1 MDITLPGPK
10 DISGVRSS
18 FMIRFLGSSLIAL
31 SFIVSIGSAQT
42 TQIKGLI
49 TGRSG
54 STMIIETSDS
64 RTVTIVLTDATEVG
78 QTQGVF
84 RRKEMSMTALIPGL
98 AVQVEASYGDNNKL
112 MARSVKFSGDDLKRA
127 QSSVQI
133 KQSQED
139 IEKSKQEIARNQANL
154 EKQQAAL
161 QAQKE
166 ALQQQEKVTAE
177 QQKKIAENKA
187 AIAAA
192 IARFGQLDDYY
203 ILDEVSVYFANGKVK
218 VEPKY
223 ESPLRDL
230 IAKAKSVEGYMIEIK
245 GYASSV
251 GSESLNQKLSNERA
265 DNVANYLVQQCKL
278 SLTNLLAPAA
288 MGESEQVGN
297 EKTAEGQ
304 AKNRRVTVRILQNKG
319 VVGSSG
325 GD

>member
-1 MDITLPGPK
+1 
-10 DISGVRSS
+10 
-18 FMIRFLGSSLIAL
+18 MIRFRGISLIAL
-31 SFIVSIGSAQT
+31 SLIASIGSAQT

-49 TGRSG
+49 KGRSG
-54 STMIIETSDS
+54 STMIIDTSDS
-64 RTVTIVLTDATEVG
+64 RTVAIVLTDATEVG
-78 QTQGVF
+78 QTQGLF

-98 AVQVEASYGDNNKL
+98 AVQIEAAYGDNNQL
-112 MARSVKFSGDDLKRA
+112 VARSVKFSGDDLKRA
-127 QSSVQI
+127 QSVQAGLHESSVKI

-139 IEKSKQEIARNQANL
+139 IERNKQEIARNQANL
-154 EKQQAAL
+154 DKQQAAL

-166 ALQQQEKVTAE
+166 ALKQQEKVTAE

-218 VEPKY
+218 LESKY
-223 ESPLRDL
+223 EAPLRDL

-245 GYASSV
+245 GYASSS

-265 DNVANYLVQQCKL
+265 DNVANFLIQQCKL

-288 MGESEQVGN
+288 MGESQQVGN

-325 GD
+325 SD

>member
-1 MDITLPGPK
+1 
-10 DISGVRSS
+10 
-18 FMIRFLGSSLIAL
+18 MIRFLGSSLIVL
-31 SFIVSIGSAQT
+31 SFIASIGSAQT

-64 RTVTIVLTDATEVG
+64 RTVTIMLTDATEVG

-98 AVQVEASYGDNNKL
+98 AVQVEAAYGDNNKL

-127 QSSVQI
+127 QSVQAGLHESSVQI

-139 IEKSKQEIARNQANL
+139 IERSKQEIAKNQANL

-187 AIAAA
+187 SIAAA

-218 VEPKY
+218 LESKY
-223 ESPLRDL
+223 ESPLRSL
-230 IAKAKSVEGYMIEIK
+230 IAKATSVEGYMIEIK
-245 GYASSV
+245 GYASSA

-265 DNVANYLVQQCKL
+265 DNVANFLIQQCKL
-278 SLTNLLAPAA
+278 PLTNLLAPAA
-288 MGESEQVGN
+288 MGESQQVGSD
-297 EKTAEGQ
+297 KSAEGQ

-319 VVGSSG
+319 VVGASG
-325 GD
+325 GGD